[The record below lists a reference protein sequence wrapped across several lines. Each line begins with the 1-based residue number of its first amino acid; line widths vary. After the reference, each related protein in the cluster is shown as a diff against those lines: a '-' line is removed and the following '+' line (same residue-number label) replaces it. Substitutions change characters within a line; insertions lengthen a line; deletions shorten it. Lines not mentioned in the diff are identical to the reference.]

1 MWSEQAWIWI
11 NGDRFSKRPAPK
23 VQASSGAR
31 GHIPTGHAL
40 HFNSLRSTFRG
51 NLSYSEKLWP
61 ISVLI
66 RAWAR
71 LEISDLKATGDK
83 LQSKTFHTNFYLSFW
98 KKVVQP
104 KNLFWWSIY
113 VSVSYGIVTEFLI
126 SAVIEATNHTTLTY
140 VFGLLN

>member
-1 MWSEQAWIWI
+1 MWSEQAWIWT
-11 NGDRFSKRPAPK
+11 NGGRFSKRPAPK

-31 GHIPTGHAL
+31 GHILTEHAL
-40 HFNSLRSTFRG
+40 HFNSLKSTFRG

-71 LEISDLKATGDK
+71 LEISDLKATGGK
-83 LQSKTFHTNFYLSFW
+83 LQNKTFHTNFYLSFS

-104 KNLFWWSIY
+104 ENLFWRSIY
-113 VSVSYGIVTEFLI
+113 VRVPYGIVTEF
-126 SAVIEATNHTTLTY
+126 
-140 VFGLLN
+140 